1 MINQVNAAHVYKVPG
16 LLEVPQVGSVI
27 TDNFRSRMVSDTD
40 MIELAVNKP
49 AASFEQLIL
58 KAFDDVNSKQIKM
71 NELSEQMIID
81 PDSVDVH
88 DITIGMAQA
97 NLSLKLAQTVI
108 DRLVKSWNDITTT
121 R

>member
-1 MINQVNAAHVYKVPG
+1 MVNQVNAAHVYKVPG
-16 LLEVPQVGSVI
+16 LLSIPKVGSVI
-27 TDNFRSRMVSDTD
+27 TDNFRSRMTSDTD
-40 MIELAVNKP
+40 MIELAANKP
-49 AASFEQLIL
+49 AMSFEQMVL
-58 KAFDDVNSKQIKM
+58 KAFDDVNAKQIKM
-71 NELSEQMIID
+71 NELSEQMIVD

-97 NLSLKLAQTVI
+97 GLSLKLAQTII

>member
-1 MINQVNAAHVYKVPG
+1 MMNQVNAAYVYKMPG
-16 LLEVPQVGSVI
+16 LLNVPKVEPVI
-27 TDNFRSRMVSDTD
+27 TDNFRSRMKSDTD
-40 MIELAVNKP
+40 MIELASNKS
-49 AASFEQLIL
+49 AMSFEQMVL

-71 NELSEQMIID
+71 NDLSRQMIVD
-81 PDSVDVH
+81 QDSVDVH

-97 NLSLKLAQTVI
+97 SLSLKLAQTVI